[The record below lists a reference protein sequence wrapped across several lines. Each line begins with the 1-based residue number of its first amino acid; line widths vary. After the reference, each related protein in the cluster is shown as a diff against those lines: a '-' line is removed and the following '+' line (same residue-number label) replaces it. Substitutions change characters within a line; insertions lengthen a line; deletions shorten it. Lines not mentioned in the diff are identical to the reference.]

1 VFIPGFLLDFIALR
15 PKYSIHMSMRA
26 MESPARLMT
35 VAMMLFKEST
45 INAQAEDREFG
56 VGNSESETKY
66 WFLG

>member
-1 VFIPGFLLDFIALR
+1 
-15 PKYSIHMSMRA
+15 MSMRA